1 MTRRNGFVFLV
12 AVILSIALVFPIY
25 AQKQPF
31 PADWAQDAGPEP
43 EEVPEMDERGAV
55 NVALLPNTSPNASSV
70 IPGYD
75 DRHAIEFLNDGWY
88 NNPRSW
94 IIEGNPPGWAEI
106 DLGSVYNVD
115 KVVFG
120 SEHTSHWNDRAI
132 EDFSI
137 LVATEYD
144 EDSGAGTWTEVFN
157 YSGDPVRD
165 TTPFTFD
172 PVEARW
178 VRADIRAGDGCRID
192 ELEIYS
198 LTTAAVTHSSKL
210 TTTWG
215 KIKN

>member
-1 MTRRNGFVFLV
+1 MTQKNAFVFLV
-12 AVILSIALVFPIY
+12 AVILSMALVFPIY

-31 PADWAQDAGPEP
+31 PEDWAQDAGPEP

-55 NVALLPNTSPNASSV
+55 NVALLPDASPDASSV

-106 DLGSVYNVD
+106 DLGSVYEVD

-120 SEHTSHWNDRAI
+120 SEHTAQWADRAI
-132 EDFSI
+132 EEFSI

-144 EDSGAGTWTEVFN
+144 ADSTAATWNEVFT

-172 PVEARW
+172 LVEARW
-178 VRADIRAGDGCRID
+178 VRVDIRVGGGCRID
-192 ELEIYS
+192 ELEVYA
-198 LTTAAVTHSSKL
+198 LTTAAVTPASKL
-210 TTTWG
+210 ATTWG
-215 KIKN
+215 EVKK